1 MNKRKNQRDI
11 KIRNLNLGFL
21 TEREVALL
29 QKQIRFNSVLIDYY
43 IETIDLLVNK
53 ERCPKDANTL
63 LRLRKRLEIAVAES
77 DTFRK
82 VLWKHVQRAEQSR
95 PQNALDATSFLVD
108 RIRSRRFALIA
119 QDAMK

>member
-1 MNKRKNQRDI
+1 MNKKRNQKDI
-11 KIRNLNLGFL
+11 KLGNLKPGFL

-29 QKQIRFNSVLIDYY
+29 QKQIRFNSLLIDYY
-43 IETIDLLVNK
+43 IEIIDLLVNK

-63 LRLRKRLEIAVAES
+63 LRLRKRLEIAIAES

-82 VLWKHVQRAEQSR
+82 VLWKHTQLVEQSM
-95 PQNALDATSFLVD
+95 PQEYLDAASFLVD
-108 RIRSRRFALIA
+108 RIKSRKFALIA

>member
-1 MNKRKNQRDI
+1 MNKKRNQKDM
-11 KIRNLNLGFL
+11 KIENLTPGFL
-21 TEREVALL
+21 TEREVLLL
-29 QKQIRFNSVLIDYY
+29 QKQIHFNSTLIDGY

-63 LRLRKRLEIAVAES
+63 LRLRKRLEIAIAES

-82 VLWKHVQRAEQSR
+82 VLWKHMQMVEQAM
-95 PQNALDATSFLVD
+95 PQDALDAATFLVD
-108 RIRSRRFALIA
+108 RIRSRKFALIA

>member
-1 MNKRKNQRDI
+1 MKKKKNQKEIEAKDL
-11 KIRNLNLGFL
+11 KPGFL

-29 QKQIRFNSVLIDYY
+29 QKQIRFNSTLIDYY

-63 LRLRKRLEIAVAES
+63 LRLRKRLEIAIAES

-82 VLWKHVQRAEQSR
+82 VLWKHVQMVEQSI
-95 PQNALDATSFLVD
+95 PQGSLDAASFLVD
-108 RIRSRRFALIA
+108 RIKSRKFALIA

>member
-1 MNKRKNQRDI
+1 MSKKRNQKNI
-11 KIRNLNLGFL
+11 KLENLKPGFL
-21 TEREVALL
+21 TDREVELL

-53 ERCPKDANTL
+53 ERCPKDANPL
-63 LRLRKRLEIAVAES
+63 VRLRKRLEIAIAES

-82 VLWKHVQRAEQSR
+82 VLWKHVQMVEQAR
-95 PQNALDATSFLVD
+95 PQDVLDATTFLID
-108 RIRSRRFALIA
+108 RIKSRKFALIA